1 MAAMVK
7 DIKNTQYQHFT
18 LTDKPITMN
27 FFERIFGTESVENKS
42 TVLISEEI
50 AEARPPLM
58 NEELFVDLTPPME
71 GPVIHQGN
79 VNCSSRLKELVEHN
93 RFTEGYDSG
102 FLYHNLDIRNSEILS
117 IKSEIKSV
125 IRRRVSELRASLA
138 NLDTQIALIGEELL
152 MESSKRGL
160 QATRR
165 QVEQNIVSLE
175 EEYLLAEDN
184 LGMVQYAVQTYLD
197 GFNRGYQTYLQEQI
211 LNDKFSI

>member
-1 MAAMVK
+1 
-7 DIKNTQYQHFT
+7 
-18 LTDKPITMN
+18 
-27 FFERIFGTESVENKS
+27 
-42 TVLISEEI
+42 
-50 AEARPPLM
+50 
-58 NEELFVDLTPPME
+58 
-71 GPVIHQGN
+71 
-79 VNCSSRLKELVEHN
+79 
-93 RFTEGYDSG
+93 
-102 FLYHNLDIRNSEILS
+102 
-117 IKSEIKSV
+117 
-125 IRRRVSELRASLA
+125 
-138 NLDTQIALIGEELL
+138 